1 MGGKDM
7 IPVAHKCK
15 TVSGIRVK
23 KLDELKA
30 GPHLLAVV
38 VREGILKEV
47 TNELSRSQDT

>member
-1 MGGKDM
+1 M

-23 KLDELKA
+23 KLEELKA

-38 VREGILKEV
+38 AREGIL
-47 TNELSRSQDT
+47 RR